1 MAATRHLERR
11 ALHRVTGSVRGV
23 NWRPTRFADEVT
35 LNRYACS
42 VCHVLP
48 SKTVTLPCSHGLCGR
63 CQAGC
68 VVRGGGGVCPLDG
81 EPFRKDECQEVQF
94 PASKKQDLKAYCW
107 NEPQGCDFIGPL
119 AALLQHYEA
128 ECAFRALPCQQC
140 GEIIVD
146 AKLAA
151 HYIGGCSKRSSS
163 ATPQKFSRPGGAAI
177 AINDVTRVR
186 RGTSEPARRLREAG
200 RISTL
205 QLRVNEIVELVSS
218 LSAQL
223 EIMEED
229 MRKLEGAKQA
239 ANLEN
244 ENGKR
249 G

>member
-1 MAATRHLERR
+1 MK
-11 ALHRVTGSVRGV
+11 
-23 NWRPTRFADEVT
+23 P
-35 LNRYACS
+35 
-42 VCHVLP
+42 
-48 SKTVTLPCSHGLCGR
+48 
-63 CQAGC
+63 
-68 VVRGGGGVCPLDG
+68 
-81 EPFRKDECQEVQF
+81 EVQF

-119 AALLQHYEA
+119 AELLQHYEA

-151 HYIGGCSKRSSS
+151 HYIGGCSKRSSC
-163 ATPQKFSRPGGAAI
+163 ATPHKFARPGGAPI
-177 AINDVTRVR
+177 VINDVTGVP
-186 RGTSEPARRLREAG
+186 RGTCEPARRLREAG